1 MGNSF
6 TKESVFPIFP
16 TPLSR
21 WNSELPSSEVR
32 AHLFVRG
39 LLPLRIDHVCQ
50 MRIYLLSLL
59 WWLSVKNSPFLFW
72 GPLRHTL
79 KACEVILSWSLR
91 SPLVDMKPKVQGGE
105 VHVQWWWF
113 GELGSPHPGS
123 VSPPPSTSPHPTAP
137 PPPRP
142 WHCGLV
148 PSEEWQGPHSECRA
162 HFLISCVV
170 SIICSCH
177 RYPSPGQIS
186 NEFKVNSPMPHPSE
200 SELEV
205 HTLQRWALETS
216 VTFLGTQHRLLNK
229 CQISDTFHLC
239 SWTSQC

>member
-6 TKESVFPIFP
+6 TKESVFHIFP

-21 WNSELPSSEVR
+21 WNSELPWSEVR

-91 SPLVDMKPKVQGGE
+91 SPLVDIKPKVQGGE

-123 VSPPPSTSPHPTAP
+123 VSPPPSTSPHPTAALHQDLDIVALYQA
-137 PPPRP
+137 RNGKV
-142 WHCGLV
+142 HIV
-148 PSEEWQGPHSECRA
+148 RA
-162 HFLISCVV
+162 EPTSWFHAWWV
-170 SIICSCH
+170 SFA
-177 RYPSPGQIS
+177 PATD
-186 NEFKVNSPMPHPSE
+186 
-200 SELEV
+200 
-205 HTLQRWALETS
+205 TLHQD
-216 VTFLGTQHRLLNK
+216 K
-229 CQISDTFHLC
+229 CQMSLRSTVPCHILV
-239 SWTSQC
+239 SQS